1 VEWDEE
7 QRAWMLALEIWRRG
21 QCPNCGRDTDECTTH
36 DKWEIPPPTRCHVS
50 TALAVARKPYLEGSP
65 QPEAL
70 LWRAERG

>member
-1 VEWDEE
+1 VEWDET
-7 QRAWMLALEIWRRG
+7 QRGWMLALEIWRRG
-21 QCPNCGRDTDECTTH
+21 RCPSCGRNTDECTTH
-36 DKWEIPPPTRCHVS
+36 ELWEIPPPTRCHVS